1 MAASLRWSHLQ
12 QRERGQKAG
21 IKLFNIEEKF
31 QQVDVHPGQPVAH
44 KVVLSLALQHL
55 QNERRPIMNTK
66 SWAGALTLPKTFKA
80 TLPLLSFK

>member
-31 QQVDVHPGQPVAH
+31 QQVDVYPGQPVAY
-44 KVVLSLALQHL
+44 KVVLAMALQHL
-55 QNERRPIMNTK
+55 QK
-66 SWAGALTLPKTFKA
+66 
-80 TLPLLSFK
+80 

>member
-1 MAASLRWSHLQ
+1 MCVVASLRWSHLQ

-55 QNERRPIMNTK
+55 QNESSPQEGHTDV
-66 SWAGALTLPKTFKA
+66 GV
-80 TLPLLSFK
+80 LS